1 VDNRFACAGLRTLCI
16 AERVLDPAQ
25 YRAWNARFQKASLSF
40 NGRKTKLDLLAE
52 EIEVDLELLGATGIE
67 DKLQDG
73 VPDTIESLL
82 EAGIK
87 VWVLTGDKRE
97 TAINVGKA
105 CNLLKSNMITLVIS
119 SDTKIATKQR
129 LEYLLGLIAANRW
142 TQLAKEHERDDQM
155 VPSTDEGATSK
166 DAAAVWTKGQPKP
179 SIALVIEGR
188 TLVYALEYDLKFAVT
203 QTRTTHTPTPTHTPH
218 THTHTHTHK
227 SYIEALTLPLSQ
239 REAAVAGAAVPHGG
253 VLPNDA
259 DAEDAHGEAGEGQRD
274 ARDPHPQGEDPARAP
289 QDGRLPDQPEEGD
302 HAGHRRRRQRRAH
315 DPGGPCRYR
324 HLGP

>member
-1 VDNRFACAGLRTLCI
+1 MLSCVGNNRFACAGLRTLCI
-16 AERVLDPAQ
+16 AERVLDPVQ

-188 TLVYALEYDLKFAVT
+188 TLVYALEYDLKFAVF
-203 QTRTTHTPTPTHTPH
+203 
-218 THTHTHTHK
+218 
-227 SYIEALTLPLSQ
+227 
-239 REAAVAGAAVPHGG
+239 
-253 VLPNDA
+253 
-259 DAEDAHGEAGEGQRD
+259 
-274 ARDPHPQGEDPARAP
+274 
-289 QDGRLPDQPEEGD
+289 
-302 HAGHRRRRQRRAH
+302 
-315 DPGGPCRYR
+315 
-324 HLGP
+324 